1 MCGGV
6 PIDYTVE
13 WKGYNTADPNA
24 MLLSANGAYTFAIE
38 ATIPGTSY
46 KSLYRGVLNVVQ

>member
-1 MCGGV
+1 V

-13 WKGYNTADPNA
+13 WKGFNTADPNA
-24 MLLSANGAYTFAIE
+24 MLVSADGAYTYAIE